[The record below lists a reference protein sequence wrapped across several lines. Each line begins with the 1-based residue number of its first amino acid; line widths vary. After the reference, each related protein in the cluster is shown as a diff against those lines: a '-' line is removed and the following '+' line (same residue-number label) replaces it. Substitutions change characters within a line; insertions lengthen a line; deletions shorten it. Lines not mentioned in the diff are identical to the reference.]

1 MSDELKNQDKE
12 TAYLIDTKDR
22 KNEENINEAIDE
34 LTSVKTA
41 FKIIK
46 IMVNKNI

>member
-12 TAYLIDTKDR
+12 TAYLIDTKNH
-22 KNEENINEAIDE
+22 KNEENINESIDE

-46 IMVNKNI
+46 TMVNKHI